1 MKNYAIINS
10 KTWLSWTHS
19 GYWIRKKK
27 CKVNYHEGIEW
38 IDLNIDHV
46 YYHKNKKFDTLKSN
60 TYSEHK
66 IERYGGIRGYMSQNK
81 SNITK
86 DSIIKDR
93 EIVNKQKKSVKY
105 KQDHIEKYTTE
116 KYLNTLI
123 YHEMLCNH
131 RKKFCEQRLSDNIL
145 REHYDEIFDGVDLVT
160 HPYMWSEEVIRNN
173 LQIIKSANNI
183 VPFKSNILHQTI
195 TFLDDY
201 PVGRWNNND
210 GIWTYKYDEVG
221 LFDAPQ
227 EKIWAYLDEWN
238 NDINVTTSLL
248 RKYDIPFQ
256 YFDLDLDS
264 YKDKTGWEI
273 EIPRTYSYF
282 DHTWDEERYKKV
294 EIIAK
299 EYLAR

>member
-123 YHEMLCNH
+123 YHEM
-131 RKKFCEQRLSDNIL
+131 
-145 REHYDEIFDGVDLVT
+145 
-160 HPYMWSEEVIRNN
+160 
-173 LQIIKSANNI
+173 
-183 VPFKSNILHQTI
+183 
-195 TFLDDY
+195 
-201 PVGRWNNND
+201 
-210 GIWTYKYDEVG
+210 
-221 LFDAPQ
+221 
-227 EKIWAYLDEWN
+227 
-238 NDINVTTSLL
+238 
-248 RKYDIPFQ
+248 
-256 YFDLDLDS
+256 
-264 YKDKTGWEI
+264 
-273 EIPRTYSYF
+273 
-282 DHTWDEERYKKV
+282 
-294 EIIAK
+294 
-299 EYLAR
+299 